1 MVQARLSGSEPSL
14 LPSPVVTSAPP
25 TPRDAP
31 PRGVG
36 AAPDLRRLFGDF
48 DGRVW
53 LNTSHQGP
61 LPEPAAAEAE
71 EAIAWKRSP
80 RHLTGAR
87 FHEVPE
93 RLRRAVGRLVGVPP
107 AEVTITNGAS
117 YGLHLLANGLPLEA
131 GDEVL
136 VMAGDFPSNVL
147 PWLGLEARGVRVRA
161 LSSARG
167 LPVIGPDDLAA
178 ALTPATRALCL
189 SWVHSFS
196 GHATDLAALG
206 DLCRRRG
213 AAFLVNTSQGLGG
226 RRLDLPSLPVD
237 AVVNVGWKWLCG
249 PYGTGF
255 CWLRPE
261 LRERL
266 VVNRHYWLASQ
277 TADDLQGG
285 GEDEAGFPDP
295 ASVHRLGAR
304 RFDVFGTASFLNV
317 KPFAAAVETLLAAG
331 LERVEAHDRALVDR
345 LVEGL
350 DRSRFRLL
358 SPEAPAARTPIVV
371 LSHREPARNPAVF
384 ERLREAGLDAALR
397 RGNLRVSPHLHNTPD
412 DVDRLLAALHEAG
425 R

>member
-1 MVQARLSGSEPSL
+1 MG
-14 LPSPVVTSAPP
+14 T
-25 TPRDAP
+25 
-31 PRGVG
+31 
-36 AAPDLRRLFGDF
+36 APDLRRLFGDF

-61 LPEPAAAEAE
+61 LPEPAVAEAE

-80 RHLTGAR
+80 RHLAGAR
-87 FHEVPE
+87 FHEVPA
-93 RLRRAVGRLVGVPP
+93 RLRRAVGRLVGVAPE
-107 AEVTITNGAS
+107 EVTITNGAS
-117 YGLHLLANGLPLEA
+117 YGIHLLANSLPLA
-131 GDEVL
+131 PGDEVL

-147 PWLGLEARGVRVRA
+147 PWLGLEARGVRVRRVA
-161 LSSARG
+161 SARG

-178 ALTPATRALCL
+178 ALSPATRAVCL

-206 DLCRRRG
+206 GLCRRREV
-213 AAFLVNTSQGLGG
+213 AFLVNTSQGLGG

-285 GEDEAGFPDP
+285 GDEAGFPDP
-295 ASVHRLGAR
+295 ATLGAR
-304 RFDVFGTASFLNV
+304 RFDVFGTASFFNV

-331 LERVEAHDRALVDR
+331 LERIEAHDRALVDR
-345 LVEGL
+345 LIEGL
-350 DRSRFRLL
+350 DRRRYRLL

-371 LSHREPARNPAVF
+371 LSHREPARNPDVF

-397 RGNLRVSPHLHNTPD
+397 RGNLRVSLHLHNTPD
-412 DVDRLLAALHEAG
+412 DVDRLLAALHEG
-425 R
+425 DR